1 MPILNYTTKVD
12 SSKTVS
18 EIQSILGRKG
28 ASHVSVDYRNAKAS
42 AVTFGL
48 SLDGMDLNFRLPCNI
63 DGVSA
68 ALKKDGKSAAG
79 HDRSQCERVAWRIV
93 KDWVEAQMALV
104 EAGQAE
110 VSEVFMPYAI
120 HSSGMTLFQA
130 MKNRQLQL
138 SDGETAVEQPVTCR
152 P

>member
-28 ASHVSVDYRNAKAS
+28 ASHVSVDYGGGKAT
-42 AVTFGL
+42 AITFGL
-48 SLDGMDLNFRLPCNI
+48 DLEGMKLLFRLPCNI
-63 DGVSA
+63 DGVSLALRREKKMVA
-68 ALKKDGKSAAG
+68 AR
-79 HDRSQCERVAWRIV
+79 DRSQCERIAWRIV

-120 HSSGMTLFQA
+120 HSSGQTLFHA

-138 SDGETAVEQPVTCR
+138 AAGNKGADAL
-152 P
+152 

>member
-28 ASHVSVDYRNAKAS
+28 ASHVSVDYKDGRAT
-42 AVTFGL
+42 AVTFGMN
-48 SLDGMDLNFRLPCNI
+48 LDTMPINFRLPCNI

-68 ALKKDGKSAAG
+68 ALRREKKVTAAR
-79 HDRSQCERVAWRIV
+79 DRSQCERIAWRIV

-120 HSSGMTLFQA
+120 HSSGQTLFQA
-130 MKNRQLQL
+130 MKNRQLAL
-138 SDGETAVEQPVTCR
+138 SAGEA
-152 P
+152 

>member
-1 MPILNYTTKVD
+1 MPILNYTTKIE

-28 ASHVSVDYRNAKAS
+28 ASHVSVDFQNGKAT

-48 SLDGMDLNFRLPCNI
+48 SLEGMALNFRLPCNI
-63 DGVSA
+63 EGVGNALRREKKNSA
-68 ALKKDGKSAAG
+68 AR
-79 HDRSQCERVAWRIV
+79 DRAQCERIAWRIV

-110 VSEVFMPYAI
+110 VSEVFMPYAV
-120 HSSGMTLFQA
+120 HNDGQTFFEHFKS
-130 MKNRQLQL
+130 NQLAL
-138 SDGETAVEQPVTCR
+138 SAGEQ
-152 P
+152 